1 MTLNSQLGA
10 LLVFHCAVVLL
21 LLTHTSADSVS
32 CPAIDII
39 KGADGVLLECKSA
52 GNREA
57 EVLLLDS
64 VGNIISERAKK
75 ISSVT
80 LEKKHNNT
88 YTCKLQQDN
97 ITQTLQTRVFIQ
109 RDTLT
114 PSSCSGEHIALAVLV
129 VCVVLLA
136 VAVFGVWKWKQRKLS
151 TAEMN
156 NETKQLEEATT
167 TTQHNEMEPL
177 RGKET
182 ETEEAMTEGQ
192 NNEDLAKENAEMFN
206 EEQHMEESMLLLNM
220 ANKLKDL
227 KTALKNQKETMN
239 DENRNTLNETNS
251 KLKLYVQNIET
262 QLGMVDD
269 LQTDITRIEKI
280 TLHQM
285 EENQFASGGKTPA
298 NQNLHTKSS
307 SAKGTQGTSDSI

>member
-109 RDTLT
+109 R
-114 PSSCSGEHIALAVLV
+114 
-129 VCVVLLA
+129 
-136 VAVFGVWKWKQRKLS
+136 

-177 RGKET
+177 RAG
-182 ETEEAMTEGQ
+182 
-192 NNEDLAKENAEMFN
+192 
-206 EEQHMEESMLLLNM
+206 
-220 ANKLKDL
+220 
-227 KTALKNQKETMN
+227 
-239 DENRNTLNETNS
+239 
-251 KLKLYVQNIET
+251 NI
-262 QLGMVDD
+262 
-269 LQTDITRIEKI
+269 
-280 TLHQM
+280 
-285 EENQFASGGKTPA
+285 
-298 NQNLHTKSS
+298 
-307 SAKGTQGTSDSI
+307 

>member
-80 LEKKHNNT
+80 LDNKHNNT

-109 RDTLT
+109 R
-114 PSSCSGEHIALAVLV
+114 SCFCTHTG
-129 VCVVLLA
+129 
-136 VAVFGVWKWKQRKLS
+136 
-151 TAEMN
+151 TTEMN
-156 NETKQLEEATT
+156 HEDE
-167 TTQHNEMEPL
+167 TQHNEMENQPL
-177 RGKET
+177 KGKET
-182 ETEEAMTEGQ
+182 ETEEAITEKSMLSIVNKLMDLKEELKIQ
-192 NNEDLAKENAEMFN
+192 MKPMERCLMEDEEKQEKNQEKLVAVAKEI
-206 EEQHMEESMLLLNM
+206 
-220 ANKLKDL
+220 
-227 KTALKNQKETMN
+227 KNTKF
-239 DENRNTLNETNS
+239 RS
-251 KLKLYVQNIET
+251 KLEQSQKSLQEEKKTLIETTSKLMPKIQNIET
-262 QLGMVDD
+262 QLKM
-269 LQTDITRIEKI
+269 LEDIETEIPETIKKKALDQR
-280 TLHQM
+280 
-285 EENQFASGGKTPA
+285 
-298 NQNLHTKSS
+298 S
-307 SAKGTQGTSDSI
+307 SAQGSQGTSDSI

>member
-80 LEKKHNNT
+80 LDNKHNNT

-129 VCVVLLA
+129 VCMVLLA

-151 TAEMN
+151 TTEMN
-156 NETKQLEEATT
+156 HEDE
-167 TTQHNEMEPL
+167 TQHNEMENQPL
-177 RGKET
+177 KGKET
-182 ETEEAMTEGQ
+182 ETEEAITEKSMLSIVNKLMDLKEELKIQ
-192 NNEDLAKENAEMFN
+192 MKPMERCLMEDEEKQEKNQEKLVAVAKEI
-206 EEQHMEESMLLLNM
+206 
-220 ANKLKDL
+220 
-227 KTALKNQKETMN
+227 KNTKF
-239 DENRNTLNETNS
+239 RS
-251 KLKLYVQNIET
+251 KLEQSQKSLQEEKKTLIETTSKLMPKIQNIET
-262 QLGMVDD
+262 QLKM
-269 LQTDITRIEKI
+269 LEDIETEIPETIKKKALDQR
-280 TLHQM
+280 
-285 EENQFASGGKTPA
+285 
-298 NQNLHTKSS
+298 S
-307 SAKGTQGTSDSI
+307 SAQGSQGTSDSI